1 MKRFIVALVSVVAV
15 SSSLAFAAPK
25 PQVLIKTNMGEMIIE
40 LYPERAPISVANFL
54 QYVDKHFYDG
64 LIFHRVIP
72 KFMIQ
77 TGGFRYDFSTK
88 EPDEPIINESDNGL
102 TNSCGTVAM
111 ARTRDINSASAQFYI
126 NVNNNSHLNAR
137 SGNDG
142 YAVFGKVIK
151 GMSIAKAIADLNRG
165 KYQGQFRDAPNM
177 MVQIETV
184 KRVSGQKAYK
194 PKC

>member
-1 MKRFIVALVSVVAV
+1 
-15 SSSLAFAAPK
+15 
-25 PQVLIKTNMGEMIIE
+25 
-40 LYPERAPISVANFL
+40 
-54 QYVDKHFYDG
+54 
-64 LIFHRVIP
+64 
-72 KFMIQ
+72 
-77 TGGFRYDFSTK
+77 
-88 EPDEPIINESDNGL
+88 
-102 TNSCGTVAM
+102 
-111 ARTRDINSASAQFYI
+111 TRDINSASAQFYI

-165 KYQGQFRDAPNM
+165 KHQGQFRDAPNM